1 MPLIIYESNSSD
13 QKSFYLKRGIVAGI
27 YNSSM
32 LVFIQDESDQ
42 MQETRRFI
50 ESTVAST
57 LP

>member
-1 MPLIIYESNSSD
+1 
-13 QKSFYLKRGIVAGI
+13 LKRGIVAGI
-27 YNSSM
+27 YKSSM

-50 ESTVAST
+50 ESTVATT